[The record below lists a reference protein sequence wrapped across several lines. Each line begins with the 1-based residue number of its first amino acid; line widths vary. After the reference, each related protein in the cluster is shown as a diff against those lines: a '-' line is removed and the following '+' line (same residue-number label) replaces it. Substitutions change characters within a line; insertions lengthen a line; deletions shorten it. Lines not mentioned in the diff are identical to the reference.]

1 MENKPLNNS
10 VKCESLVQQLAE
22 EFVKTLPEG
31 VAKLFNNDA
40 FKEEAVRLFF
50 NQKVTLENPAYSSSN
65 SFYYDQPEF
74 IKAPYTT
81 FEALMAEYTFP
92 LFDKAIR
99 EVLAE
104 NKELI
109 VDEIKR
115 SLSEVGVL
123 SNIMPTAISQLTA
136 VIVNAAADA
145 AVKHISDNIL
155 ATPIRENGVDINA
168 ISVFLSKDF
177 SGRSKFDWAKKDV
190 TQ

>member
-1 MENKPLNNS
+1 MENKSLNSS

-22 EFVKTLPEG
+22 EFVKTLPDG

-50 NQKVTLENPAYSSSN
+50 SQKVSIKNPAYSASN
-65 SFYYDQPEF
+65 SYYSPQPEF

-81 FEALMAEYTFP
+81 FEALMSEYTFP

-99 EVLAE
+99 EVLYE
-104 NKELI
+104 NKEVI
-109 VDEIKR
+109 VAEIKK

-123 SNIMPTAISQLTA
+123 SHVMPNIISQLTA
-136 VIVNAAADA
+136 VVVNAAADA
-145 AVKHISDNIL
+145 AVKHVSDNIL
-155 ATPIRENGVDINA
+155 ATPIRENGVDISA
-168 ISVFLSKDF
+168 IGIFLSKNF
-177 SGRSKFDWAKKDV
+177 VGRSKFDWAKKDV